1 MVSIKQ
7 FILSS
12 IPSLIINSSA
22 RKNSDSPVGAIAIAE
37 FPAGGS
43 QSVNGFVKF
52 SALNNGSVQVD
63 VNLSELPS
71 TGGPL
76 LYHIH
81 EAPVPDNGDCL
92 ATLAHFNPNNGNATD
107 CPSQGDNSLCE
118 LGDLSGKYGKIYNT
132 DFQTSYVEKYLSLN
146 PNNSYYFAD
155 EKRSITIHFAN
166 TSRIACA
173 NIELTNTG
181 GKKNTSNDT
190 TTATISTQTG
200 NSGNKVG
207 FSGAAVLA
215 AAAALLM

>member
-1 MVSIKQ
+1 MVWIKQ
-7 FILSS
+7 LILSS

-22 RKNSDSPVGAIAIAE
+22 KKNSDSPIGTVAIAE

-43 QSVNGFVKF
+43 ESVNGFVKF

-63 VNLSELPS
+63 VDLSNLPS
-71 TGGPL
+71 VGGPL

-81 EAPVPDNGDCL
+81 EAPVPSNGDCL

-118 LGDLSGKYGKIYNT
+118 LGDLSGKYGKIYST
-132 DFQTSYVEKYLSLN
+132 SFQTSYVEPYLSLN
-146 PNNSYYFAD
+146 LNNSYYFAD
-155 EKRSITIHFAN
+155 GKRSITVHFAN

-173 NIELTNTG
+173 NIKLTKSNS
-181 GKKNTSNDT
+181 SNDT

-200 NSGNKVG
+200 NLGNKVG
-207 FSGAAVLA
+207 VSGAAIFA